1 MIVYNTTY
9 RVDAGA
15 DAQFL
20 SWVRESLIPMSVR
33 SGELTEPRLCRVETD
48 DEKEEG
54 RSYSLQFTV
63 KSREILQRWYEEEGV
78 RSSEE
83 MTARFGNSVL
93 GFVTLLTVMDI

>member
-20 SWVRESLIPMSVR
+20 SWVRESLIPGAVR
-33 SGELTEPRLCRVETD
+33 SGELTEPRLYRVETD
-48 DEKEEG
+48 DEGEG